1 MVSGNKLGTKPGT
14 KFGAEITLEIS
25 SIFVGGYNDE
35 NNFWHKLLLNN
46 TQGSR
51 RGKAFANT
59 SSTTYIKI
67 SKTQLYKIKQS
78 GAFLGKIHGSLLKTS
93 FSLMKNVL
101 KLLAKCLLIPLVLTA
116 TESVTGSEL
125 HNKIIG

>member
-1 MVSGNKLGTKPGT
+1 M
-14 KFGAEITLEIS
+14 
-25 SIFVGGYNDE
+25 
-35 NNFWHKLLLNN
+35 LLNN

-101 KLLAKCLLIPLVLTA
+101 KLLAKCLLIPLALTA